1 MKKLFFVATAF
12 LSSLVMMAQT
22 KVDDVVKF
30 GEEKHDFGKIK
41 QGTPVSYSFEIKNIS
56 DKPIVVERASATC
69 GCTVPEQIVDPI
81 MPGASAKLKV
91 EYSAAAAGV
100 FTKDIYVKLA
110 GIDQPK
116 NLQIVG
122 EVVAQEAFTTQV
134 KEPVK
139 EQPKVTP
146 VVSKPAASTT
156 PATNGSRTKA
166 N

>member
-1 MKKLFFVATAF
+1 MKKLFFAATAF
-12 LSSLVMMAQT
+12 LSSLVMMAQS
-22 KVDDVVKF
+22 KVEDVVKF

-41 QGTPVSYSFEIKNIS
+41 QGTPVFYSFEIKNIS
-56 DKPIVVERASATC
+56 DKPIVVERSWASC

-81 MPGASAKLKV
+81 MPGTSAKLKV

-100 FTKDIYVKLA
+100 FTKDVYVKLA

-122 EVVAQEAFTTQV
+122 EVVAQESFTTQV

-139 EQPKVTP
+139 EKPKVTP

-156 PATNGSRTKA
+156 PTTSGARPKA